1 MIVKVLGHEEADCN
15 HWVAARFFTV
25 VGSQGSVEGNSKVRS
40 LVAFISLIGKD
51 GVCVGEGSER
61 KSLNEGGDS
70 TCNVREGKKDKKK
83 KKKEKKVGVSFGHVG
98 VKVEIVVELRQISLI
113 RDVLG
118 GNIGLLLVHVLWLD
132 HDFGLDHRRFD
143 VQDWSF
149 GGNGDRSRSSQDVGM
164 TPKTREV
171 LHHVELPS
179 CTVRAAAGDR
189 VHAREHHAPKKIPDF
204 IDELLRGLITT

>member
-1 MIVKVLGHEEADCN
+1 MKEEIQ
-15 HWVAARFFTV
+15 HVMFEKT
-25 VGSQGSVEGNSKVRS
+25 EK
-40 LVAFISLIGKD
+40 
-51 GVCVGEGSER
+51 
-61 KSLNEGGDS
+61 
-70 TCNVREGKKDKKK
+70 TKK

-179 CTVRAAAGDR
+179 LLYVQRQAIGCMPGNITP
-189 VHAREHHAPKKIPDF
+189 PKKY
-204 IDELLRGLITT
+204 LTSLTNSSGV